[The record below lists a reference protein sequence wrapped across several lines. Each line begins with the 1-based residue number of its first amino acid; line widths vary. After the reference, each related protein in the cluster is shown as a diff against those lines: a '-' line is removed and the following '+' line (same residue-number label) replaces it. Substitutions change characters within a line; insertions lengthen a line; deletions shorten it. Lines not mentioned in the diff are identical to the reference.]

1 MTHNE
6 SLVLRFASG
15 TDPGRRRQLNEDS
28 AYASPRVL
36 AVADG
41 MGGHAHGEVASSIA
55 VEVLSDLDRDLDPQR
70 IDLLDALSD
79 VVTEIGQRLANLG
92 VRNPELKD
100 MGTTLTTLVWDGT
113 RFALAHVGDSRG
125 YLLREGALH
134 QLTRDHTL
142 VQELVDAG
150 RITEEQA
157 AEHPRRS
164 LLTQAL
170 RSGES
175 PVPDL
180 SYCEVR
186 PFDRYLLC
194 SDGVTAVL
202 HAADIQEVL
211 GTVPEPG
218 DACRRLIELA
228 NAGGGPDNIT
238 CVVADVIDPAAF
250 DEQDTVREPNWWQ
263 RLLGG

>member
-1 MTHNE
+1 M
-6 SLVLRFASG
+6 LRYASRS
-15 TDPGRRRQLNEDS
+15 DPGRRRQANEDS
-28 AYASPRVL
+28 AYASPRVF

-41 MGGHAHGEVASSIA
+41 MGGHAHGEVASGVA
-55 VEVLSDLDRDLDPQR
+55 VEVIGDLDRDLDPR
-70 IDLLDALSD
+70 VDLLDALSD
-79 VVTEIGQRLANLG
+79 SVTEIGHRLTTLAL
-92 VRNPELKD
+92 RNPDLKG
-100 MGTTLTTLVWDGT
+100 MGSTLTALVWDGA
-113 RFALAHVGDSRG
+113 RFALGHVGDSRG
-125 YLLREGALH
+125 YLLREGRLQ
-134 QLTRDHTL
+134 QLTRDHTM

-180 SYCEVR
+180 AYLEVR

-202 HAADIQEVL
+202 GPGEVQEALAGIANPAEAAEQ
-211 GTVPEPG
+211 
-218 DACRRLIELA
+218 LIALA

-238 CVVADVIDPAAF
+238 CVIADVLPADYAEA
-250 DEQDTVREPNWWQ
+250 DGEQGASWWQ

>member
-6 SLVLRFASG
+6 SLVLRYASRS
-15 TDPGRRRQLNEDS
+15 DPGRRRQVNEDS
-28 AYASPRVL
+28 AFASPRTF

-41 MGGHAHGEVASSIA
+41 MGGHAHGEVASGVA
-55 VEVLSDLDRDLDPQR
+55 VEVLSDLDRDLDPR
-70 IDLLDALSD
+70 VDLLDALND
-79 VVTEIGQRLANLG
+79 AVTEIGHRLTTLAL
-92 VRNPELKD
+92 RNPDLKG
-100 MGTTLTTLVWDGT
+100 MGSTLTALVWDGA
-113 RFALAHVGDSRG
+113 RFALVHVGDSRG
-125 YLLREGALH
+125 YLLREGRL
-134 QLTRDHTL
+134 QKLTRDHTM

-180 SYCEVR
+180 AYLDVR

-202 HAADIQEVL
+202 GDEDVQDVLAAIAD
-211 GTVPEPG
+211 PG
-218 DACRRLIELA
+218 EAGERLIELT
-228 NAGGGPDNIT
+228 NEGGGPDNIT
-238 CVVADVIDPAAF
+238 CVIADVLPEDFDEVDPA
-250 DEQDTVREPNWWQ
+250 EQNQSWWQ